1 MRRAR
6 QLLLHTSAMTATSL
20 LMRFIAL
27 AFQVYVAGRIGAAG
41 IGLFQLVTSVYAL
54 ATTVAIS
61 GVRLAA
67 TRLISQQAG
76 RSDDA
81 AIRRATLCSV
91 GYSAF
96 FGTVAMLLLYTLAP
110 VVSAWIGD
118 TRMILSL
125 RVLSLALPFVACS
138 GAMGGY
144 FIAMHQSV
152 RMSLVQLSEQLVRI
166 GCTVLALWRLGGY
179 GLEYACGALTLGM
192 LASEIFSFFALLLLL
207 MAGLPRRVGRCR
219 TPMLPQLLRIT
230 VPLSLSSYAR
240 SALSTAQHLLV
251 PRGLRLFGGGAQAAL
266 AAYGV
271 IQGMSLPILLF
282 PAALIAVI
290 ADLIVPELTEA
301 QVQGRL
307 RGLSY
312 MLERLYRLGLFFSMA
327 VAGVCFFFAQPL
339 GALIYSEPA
348 AGHYIRLLAP
358 LVPIMYMD
366 TLVDGMLKGVGEY
379 RANMRYNIIDAAVGL
394 LLVWLL
400 LPHFGTAGYIFSIFA
415 TELLNFSLSAA
426 RLSRVSAFR
435 FQPLCWLLTAA
446 AATGGWWLLRLLFGG
461 LLAHT
466 EQLPVL
472 LLSAL
477 LYLLCYAA
485 ALFLSGAL
493 RREELSWL
501 FSLLH
506 PQKRQNSKSRKQEKN
521 KDNKSISKFI

>member
-20 LMRFIAL
+20 LMRTIAL

-41 IGLFQLVTSVYAL
+41 IGLFQLVMSVYAL
-54 ATTVAIS
+54 ATTIAVS
-61 GVRLAA
+61 GIRLAA
-67 TRLISQQAG
+67 TRLIAQQAG
-76 RSDDA
+76 RGDAA
-81 AIRRATLCSV
+81 AIRRATLCAM
-91 GYSAF
+91 GYALF
-96 FGTVAMLLLYTLAP
+96 FGMAAMLLLFYLAP
-110 VVSAWIGD
+110 AVSLWVGD
-118 TRMILSL
+118 DRILLSL
-125 RVLSLALPFVACS
+125 RVLAFALPFVASS

-144 FIAMHQSV
+144 FIAVHQSV
-152 RMSLVQLSEQLVRI
+152 KMSLVQLSEQLIRI
-166 GCTVLALWRLGGY
+166 GCTILALMRLGGY

-192 LASEIFSFFALLLLL
+192 LASEVFSFLALLLLL
-207 MAGLPRRVGRCR
+207 LAGLPRREGRCR

-251 PRGLRLFGGGAQAAL
+251 PRGLRLFGGGTQAAL

-307 RGLSY
+307 RGLGY

-327 VAGVCFFFAQPL
+327 VAGACFFFAQPL
-339 GALIYSEPA
+339 GDIIYAEPA
-348 AGHYIRLLAP
+348 AGRYIRLLAP
-358 LVPIMYMD
+358 LVPVMYMD

-400 LPHFGTAGYIFSIFA
+400 LPRYGVAGYIFSIFA
-415 TELLNFSLSAA
+415 TELLNFALSAA
-426 RLSRVSAFR
+426 RLSRVTVFR
-435 FQPLCWLLTAA
+435 LQPLCWLLTAGA
-446 AATGGWWLLRLLFGG
+446 AAGGWAALRLAFGKG
-461 LLAHT
+461 IFCAGQPTSLI
-466 EQLPVL
+466 
-472 LLSAL
+472 LSMALYLIGYTAAL
-477 LYLLCYAA
+477 L
-485 ALFLSGAL
+485 FSGAL
-493 RREELSWL
+493 RREELSWI
-501 FSLLH
+501 FSLIF
-506 PQKRQNSKSRKQEKN
+506 PQRAKKQKTEK
-521 KDNKSISKFI
+521 